1 MKKKVKKTNII
12 LNIIIT
18 FVLIV
23 VAVGLVLVGVNILK
37 MQKDYLIFSV
47 SDSQEKLIRTSIN
60 NNFEF
65 NKTYAFDIN
74 YVFAE
79 DADNK
84 RTWDYNVSITGCQ
97 KLALYQG
104 EYPVQFDKLDLSKA
118 FKIEKKDKQFT
129 ITIPSANEFFEIIFE
144 KYLDSNKNNVY
155 IFDICDIDYFSL
167 NIMSYNKKDVISY
180 KFHLSNKNNE
190 IVDINNI
197 ILDKNTID
205 FYTQNENTLTEILID
220 KIVVNNEEIDFGGKN
235 A

>member
-1 MKKKVKKTNII
+1 M
-12 LNIIIT
+12 
-18 FVLIV
+18 
-23 VAVGLVLVGVNILK
+23 
-37 MQKDYLIFSV
+37 
-47 SDSQEKLIRTSIN
+47 
-60 NNFEF
+60 
-65 NKTYAFDIN
+65 
-74 YVFAE
+74 
-79 DADNK
+79 
-84 RTWDYNVSITGCQ
+84 
-97 KLALYQG
+97 
-104 EYPVQFDKLDLSKA
+104 SKA

-190 IVDINNI
+190 IVDISNI

-205 FYTQNENTLTEILID
+205 FYTQNDNTLTEILID

-235 A
+235 D